1 MADILFRPLR
11 AWPHQRTPSW
21 QQKSWPNGQKLTVA
35 KALDDLDDE
44 LRRLGCRSRAYIEAD
59 VDEKH
64 IRLDGELRS
73 TATTKSPGCIIY
85 ATHPKLGDLR
95 WACDRFSKLQF
106 NIRAIAATIEALRSV
121 DRYGCVRDQQQ
132 FTGFKALPNEAAPAM
147 AREAAL
153 EVLRKYSLL
162 FIPLDASDDIVR
174 KAFLS
179 ARARAHPDR
188 NSGYQGAWDEVVV
201 AGKVLGVADAS
212 R

>member
-1 MADILFRPLR
+1 MADILFRPIR
-11 AWPHQRTPSW
+11 AWPHKATPTW
-21 QQKSWPNGQKLTVA
+21 ERKDWPNGRKITVSS
-35 KALDDLDDE
+35 ALDAVDDE
-44 LRRLGCRSRAYIEAD
+44 LRRLGCKPRAYIEAD

-73 TATTKSPGCIIY
+73 SATTRSPGCIIY

-95 WACDRFSKLQF
+95 WACDSFSKLQF

-132 FTGFKALPNEAAPAM
+132 FTGFKALPNETAPGL
-147 AREAAL
+147 ARDAAL

-162 FIPLDASDDIVR
+162 FVPVDATDETLR

-188 NSGYQGAWDEVVV
+188 NSGYQGAWDEVLA
-201 AGKVLGVADAS
+201 AGKVLGVADA